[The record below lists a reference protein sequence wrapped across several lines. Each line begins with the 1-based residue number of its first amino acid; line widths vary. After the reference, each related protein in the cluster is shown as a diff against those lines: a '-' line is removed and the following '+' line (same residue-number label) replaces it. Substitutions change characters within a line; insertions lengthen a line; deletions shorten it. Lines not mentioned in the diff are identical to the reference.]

1 MSSFSEL
8 QINSQ
13 LLYSLPNSS
22 NIISISKWPK
32 YSQCFIVLY
41 LQIIPGCCSVTTD
54 FWKDQYKQNSYV
66 SFTLHYIDTNWELK
80 KKLLFTAIYS
90 EIDARG
96 ATIERMLKTTA
107 KGFNIDEVAFAKLNF
122 CTDMGPNL
130 INAFK
135 NYNRYDCT
143 AHALNLVLKTAF
155 TQAKHPEL
163 HKIHDLLCNSK
174 SVIEHVKRTRHIG

>member
-1 MSSFSEL
+1 
-8 QINSQ
+8 
-13 LLYSLPNSS
+13 
-22 NIISISKWPK
+22 
-32 YSQCFIVLY
+32 
-41 LQIIPGCCSVTTD
+41 
-54 FWKDQYKQNSYV
+54 
-66 SFTLHYIDTNWELK
+66 
-80 KKLLFTAIYS
+80 
-90 EIDARG
+90 
-96 ATIERMLKTTA
+96 MLKTTA

-174 SVIEHVKRTRHIG
+174 SVIEHVKRTKHTANLTHRLVQSVDTRFNYNFYMLESIEKNYEALDNMLKISSELANPETNENSDSDDFTDAVMNNFYINRQLLHELLIVLGEFETAIKSMEFDTQPIPFIR